1 MCRPLGYTFE
11 CLNIFD
17 LNCFN
22 FECLIDH
29 IDNFVID
36 KKYFQTNGGKVSD
49 ALGVNKSSSWAEAL
63 FFHTWGYR
71 GKLQLPKSSPRGEA
85 DERLFFKRVTPLPS
99 SPILFRLFIPVAPR
113 DILSL
118 RLTLCFPFPLRL
130 SFCPRVACVVSL
142 EQTHVYIS
150 RSLHRGTKREKTQ

>member
-1 MCRPLGYTFE
+1 MVATWEASKIIPRVFCSLSFFFVFLNLFLRFIACR
-11 CLNIFD
+11 
-17 LNCFN
+17 
-22 FECLIDH
+22 
-29 IDNFVID
+29 V
-36 KKYFQTNGGKVSD
+36 QTNGGKVSD

-71 GKLQLPKSSPRGEA
+71 GKLQLPKSSSRGET

-99 SPILFRLFIPVAPR
+99 SAILFRLFIPVAPR

-130 SFCPRVACVVSL
+130 FFCPRVACVVSL

-150 RSLHRGTKREKTQ
+150 RSPHRGTKREKTQ